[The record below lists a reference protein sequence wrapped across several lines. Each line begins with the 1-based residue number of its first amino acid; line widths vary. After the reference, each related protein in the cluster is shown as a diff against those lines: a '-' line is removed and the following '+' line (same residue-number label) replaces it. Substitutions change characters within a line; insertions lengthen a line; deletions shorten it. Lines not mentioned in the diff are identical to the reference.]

1 MINYLYVC
9 VLLVFISS
17 YIINTKVFLAMI
29 SVRIN
34 QYLHY
39 ASNLFSLA
47 ACVCVCTCASPGYTY
62 VSHI

>member
-47 ACVCVCTCASPGYTY
+47 ACVCVCVYLCLSWVY
-62 VSHI
+62 IC